1 MDDFFKQFK
10 DNLDARPQPGFEE
23 KDWRNLSRHLDRPT
37 EKRWLPVAW
46 WWVALPLL
54 FLLLGANVLFFSELK
69 DARRKISAL
78 ETQRDTVYLT
88 KTIYQTDTVFQ
99 TKIVRQTV
107 VEYLP
112 VGFASGEMRTG
123 TPVPQDGRSRTTTAS
138 PNEWAAEN
146 EGAATDFSGS
156 KNLESLAA
164 PDFERLHQPGL
175 KPLPARRTTPQS
187 APLPLPETAEK
198 WSEKLVKTIYAMR
211 PKEFQMGAQGGWA
224 LPLLPELQQ
233 ASGLSVGL
241 HTAVG
246 FSPNLRMWLDADYC
260 KLRYETARM
269 DEALGIPV
277 VMPPNEEYHLSSAEV
292 AAQQTI
298 QFSAGMQYL
307 FNEKGTWQ
315 PFIGAGYGAVRVFPY
330 GILYDFEHS
339 DPNVFSSLQDLDVER
354 KETLSGFLL
363 LRAGIERRIAPN
375 WNWKLMATYRTAWQE
390 QRFPASSLLGLQT
403 GVTFGF

>member
-10 DNLDARPQPGFEE
+10 DNLDARPAPGFEE

-54 FLLLGANVLFFSELK
+54 FLLLGSNVLFFSELRDTRQK
-69 DARRKISAL
+69 MAVL
-78 ETQRDTVYLT
+78 ETRRDTVFLT
-88 KTIYQTDTVFQ
+88 KVIYQTDTIFQ

-112 VGFASGEMRTG
+112 ASFASGEMRTG
-123 TPVPQDGRSRTTTAS
+123 TPVSEDGRSRTTTA
-138 PNEWAAEN
+138 PQNEPAVEN
-146 EGAATDFSGS
+146 KAATTDSPAS
-156 KNLESLAA
+156 ENLAE
-164 PDFERLHQPGL
+164 PNFEPLHQPGL
-175 KPLPARRTTPQS
+175 KPLSIRRSTPQS
-187 APLPLPETAEK
+187 ASLPLPETAEK
-198 WSEKLVKTIYAMR
+198 WSEKLVKTIDAMR
-211 PKEFQMGAQGGWA
+211 PKEFQAGAQGGWA

-233 ASGLSVGL
+233 PSGFSMGL

-246 FSPNLRMWLDADYC
+246 FSPKLRMWLDADYY
-260 KLRYETARM
+260 KLNYETDRM

-277 VMPPNEEYHLSSAEV
+277 VTPPNGEYQLSSAEV
-292 AAQQTI
+292 AQRSI

-315 PFIGAGYGAVRVFPY
+315 PFIGAGYGAVRVLPY
-330 GILYDFEHS
+330 DILYDFEHP
-339 DPNVFSSLQDLDVER
+339 DPNVLPWLHDLDVQR
-354 KETLSGFLL
+354 KETLSGFFL
-363 LRAGIERRIAPN
+363 LRAGTERRIAPN
-375 WNWKLMATYRTAWQE
+375 WHWKLMATYRTAWQE